1 MDLGGRDRPRH
12 IHGDGAFHGGPC
24 QFRTGPPED
33 NRDRMMVG
41 FGVDLHFEN
50 GSISSLLSDTGVKNY
65 TLKVKGIKYLSFTNA
80 PETKDVGSD
89 GRIVTEMSVRG
100 VDDVYW
106 KMFGIRFQS
115 GHPFT
120 AGDVESGSRV
130 AVIAMSR
137 ARELFNDDEVR
148 GRTIYIKPASIQ
160 GDWSG
165 RGCESLLHIRP
176 FRRLGSLPEGYS
188 ERVQRICRKYDSSD
202 GTGI

>member
-1 MDLGGRDRPRH
+1 MNETYKTNKQNMRRYFSQIWYEMRHQPLVMWISVGGAALAIIMVMVLFTVDRVSFVP
-12 IHGDGAFHGGPC
+12 A
-24 QFRTGPPED
+24 PPED

-50 GSISSLLSDTGVKNY
+50 GSISSLLSDTGVKKLY
-65 TLKVKGIKYLSFTNA
+65 SKVKGIKYLSFTNA

-120 AGDVESGSRV
+120 AGDV
-130 AVIAMSR
+130 
-137 ARELFNDDEVR
+137 
-148 GRTIYIKPASIQ
+148 
-160 GDWSG
+160 
-165 RGCESLLHIRP
+165 
-176 FRRLGSLPEGYS
+176 
-188 ERVQRICRKYDSSD
+188 
-202 GTGI
+202 